1 MKRLLRHVATR
12 RSLVRARQGRRSR
25 RTRARTGGDPV
36 AEVGFSTG
44 RFVPCNGPAH
54 PGTVPAGRYAHVP
67 AHGHAD
73 RLGDSFDLLECWI
86 KENDKEPDAETVD
99 GQRRWARRFEFYLD
113 EERAT
118 PVRHLCIDVIL
129 THGREGAVSGSVELF
144 SSATV
149 DFCDIYKFTGNGRS
163 AKIAGITSYR
173 IAR

>member
-1 MKRLLRHVATR
+1 
-12 RSLVRARQGRRSR
+12 
-25 RTRARTGGDPV
+25 
-36 AEVGFSTG
+36 
-44 RFVPCNGPAH
+44 
-54 PGTVPAGRYAHVP
+54 
-67 AHGHAD
+67 
-73 RLGDSFDLLECWI
+73 LLECWT

-113 EERAT
+113 EEWAT

-149 DFCDIYKFTGNGRS
+149 DFATSTSSPGTGRS